1 MLMDIIVIIILFGIG
16 YVIVDTITAI
26 KNARHKSNLPEVAK
40 NASETKKII
49 SCLKSASTAKVVRVE
64 CRLSINSAEYPGV
77 IEVIQVDM
85 KLTCPELVP
94 RYAALKEEYR
104 QAVRSQVTA
113 EVNGDHLY
121 ASQMNKKQNELRQ
134 ELKKVFL
141 SRFVSELDAQ
151 AIVGP
156 FSDME
161 DTKVDLANNTIAAFE
176 WIFVKELRDIA
187 KKYNRICSP
196 YIFDAVAEAAKDIPN
211 ISLTIDK
218 TIPTKKK

>member
-1 MLMDIIVIIILFGIG
+1 MIVILIGIG
-16 YVIVDTITAI
+16 YVIVDTITAV
-26 KNARHKSNLPEVAK
+26 KNGKTKRRLPEVAK
-40 NASETKKII
+40 DAPETKKII
-49 SCLKSASTAKVVRVE
+49 SYLKSASTAKVDRVE
-64 CRLSINSAEYPGV
+64 CRLSIYSAEYPGV

-104 QAVRSQVTA
+104 QAVRAQVTA
-113 EVNGDHLY
+113 EVNGDRLY

-141 SRFVSELDAQ
+141 SCFVSEFDAQ

-161 DTKVDLANNTIAAFE
+161 DTKVDLVNNTIAAFE

-187 KKYNRICSP
+187 KKCNRICSP

-211 ISLTIDK
+211 VYLTIDK
-218 TIPTKKK
+218 TIPAKKK

>member
-1 MLMDIIVIIILFGIG
+1 MKTAERVAGII
-16 YVIVDTITAI
+16 
-26 KNARHKSNLPEVAK
+26 
-40 NASETKKII
+40 
-49 SCLKSASTAKVVRVE
+49 
-64 CRLSINSAEYPGV
+64 
-77 IEVIQVDM
+77 
-85 KLTCPELVP
+85 
-94 RYAALKEEYR
+94 AALKEEYR
-104 QAVRSQVTA
+104 QAGRSQVTA

-218 TIPTKKK
+218 TIPAKIK